1 MEKNAYNKLPEQKV
15 KYSLVIQ
22 THRSSVYYHV

>member
-1 MEKNAYNKLPEQKV
+1 MERNAYNKLPEHKV

-22 THRSSVYYHV
+22 TQRSSVYYHI